1 MKTRLATALCGV
13 ALTTGTL
20 LNAPAA
26 TAQASAYPTST
37 FDVTLGNTY
46 TRGTITW
53 YARSVT
59 VTGEHK
65 SVDGFSCRG
74 TSVFTLNNANVEL
87 DRNYS
92 ANVCGTSAK
101 FTVPVEADVP
111 GGAAVVR
118 ICLDDGSFD
127 AGNITYLL
135 CKRYGR
141 P

>member
-1 MKTRLATALCGV
+1 MRTRLAAALSGV
-13 ALTTGTL
+13 LLAAGTL

-26 TAQASAYPTST
+26 TAQASAYPTSS
-37 FDVTLGNTY
+37 FDVTVGNTY

-53 YARSVT
+53 YNRSVT

-74 TSVFTLNNANVEL
+74 TSVFTLNSAGVEL
-87 DRNYS
+87 SRGYS
-92 ANVCGTSAK
+92 ANVCGMSAN
-101 FTVPVEADVP
+101 FTVPVEADVA

-118 ICLDDGSFD
+118 ICLDDGGMEPD
-127 AGNITYLL
+127 ITYYL
-135 CKRYGR
+135 CKRYGH